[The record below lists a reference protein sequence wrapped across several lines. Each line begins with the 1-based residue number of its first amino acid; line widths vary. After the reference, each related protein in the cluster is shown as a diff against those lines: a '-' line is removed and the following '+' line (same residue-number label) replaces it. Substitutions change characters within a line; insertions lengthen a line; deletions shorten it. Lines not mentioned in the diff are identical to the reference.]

1 MQWASSRFFG
11 GGLGFTLASFMGNAI
26 FPWFRY
32 YIVVIPMAVLLV
44 GSMFAKPVKLR
55 PQTDAA
61 VPSKRWTNG
70 ALWSFVATLTAIV
83 LLAPSLPSTGIA
95 MTNLVIAPDVVES
108 TGYFFFPKKP
118 LDQTALKFQI
128 LLCPNPKRCSVPRT
142 YASTNRR
149 PRRRQRNKCV
159 PFLVTNMTEPRVFV
173 IHNDRDFQRVL
184 ADPLTFHAH
193 YLLVGLGINNDA
205 ILDQYPNVGTASW
218 VKLVHTFKFPTGDF
232 CDGYRLFHVV
242 GHPTQSP

>member
-1 MQWASSRFFG
+1 MPKSEALLSTSNVCIYQPATSSP
-11 GGLGFTLASFMGNAI
+11 T
-26 FPWFRY
+26 
-32 YIVVIPMAVLLV
+32 
-44 GSMFAKPVKLR
+44 
-55 PQTDAA
+55 T
-61 VPSKRWTNG
+61 
-70 ALWSFVATLTAIV
+70 
-83 LLAPSLPSTGIA
+83 
-95 MTNLVIAPDVVES
+95 
-108 TGYFFFPKKP
+108 
-118 LDQTALKFQI
+118 
-128 LLCPNPKRCSVPRT
+128 
-142 YASTNRR
+142 
-149 PRRRQRNKCV
+149 NKCV